1 MRPWHRGLT
10 VLSCDDSTSQ
20 CLLPYKATITRI
32 EISRTVFWDFHRLS
46 GRFRSDSC
54 VLASHQSHRFRPDS
68 TEPEPVLS
76 LDSQAG
82 CNSMIFPQVGIFSLF
97 DTSPIFSPE
106 HDFFALRQN
115 KGRLLCWWQWLINY
129 IAISIH
135 CHQHTLPSA
144 YKKYRRYY
152 SYTSIAIRATKT
164 IAWFL
169 NQN

>member
-46 GRFRSDSC
+46 GRFWSGSC

-68 TEPEPVLS
+68 PEPEPVLS

-106 HDFFALRQN
+106 HDFFCSQTKQRQPPTLMAMVD
-115 KGRLLCWWQWLINY
+115 KL
-129 IAISIH
+129 H

-144 YKKYRRYY
+144 YRKYHTV
-152 SYTSIAIRATKT
+152 TSIAIRTTKT
-164 IAWFL
+164 IIWFL